1 MTETPHSNICNVSAD
16 QSWGELYIKISV
28 KLWTPFRRCPLPLV
42 YDAEGLKAV
51 QIVGEISDQ
60 GAGLAASASD
70 PIMAFTVPA
79 AFYQDSGTDS
89 PCT

>member
-1 MTETPHSNICNVSAD
+1 M
-16 QSWGELYIKISV
+16 
-28 KLWTPFRRCPLPLV
+28 
-42 YDAEGLKAV
+42 

-60 GAGLAASASD
+60 GAGVTASASD

-79 AFYQDSGTDS
+79 ALYHEDSGTGP